1 MNLKGKKV
9 LQMGLGI
16 LGGGVATARFLIA
29 EGALVTI
36 TDLKSAEYLESSLKK
51 LEDLKDKITF
61 VLGEH
66 REQDFLENEII
77 VINPDVPA
85 DNKFVNLARENGK
98 QIENELTLF
107 YKFSKSK
114 NIIAVTGTRGKTTTT
129 NWTYHLLKSFN
140 QDTLLVGND
149 PEKPFLGE
157 ISKVN
162 EETWVVMEVPSYQL
176 EIVDG
181 ENFKPHIAVIT
192 NLYRDHI
199 NRHKTIEE
207 YAGTKANIFCGQT
220 EDDFLIL
227 NKENEWT
234 DFFVGL
240 SPEAKILLFSEDM
253 KVDFLNKEAFIKEWG
268 EHNLLNLL
276 SAILVAQNMGVVN
289 ESIKSAI
296 PTLPQIKFRQ
306 EKVFESGDLE
316 IYNDTAATSPEA
328 TIAALERFAQNP
340 NLILIAGGTDR
351 ELEFKSWA
359 EAIKKNL
366 KPGNLVLLGGS
377 ATEKMKKELACQND
391 SVGRAWESFNEFKT
405 LEDCFDFAIQQYKK
419 TEGKTTILF
428 SPGCKSFEKFKNEFD
443 RGEQFNELV
452 NNYK

>member
-1 MNLKGKKV
+1 MELKGKKV

-29 EGALVTI
+29 EGAELTV
-36 TDLKSAEYLESSLKK
+36 TDLKSTEYLKSSLEK

-66 REQDFLENEII
+66 REQDFLANEIV
-77 VINPDVPA
+77 VINPDVSA
-85 DNKFVNLARENGK
+85 DNKFVKLARENGK

-107 YKFSKSK
+107 YKFCKSK
-114 NIIAVTGTRGKTTTT
+114 NTVAVTGTRGKTTTV
-129 NWTYHLLKSFN
+129 NWTYHLLKSYN
-140 QDTLLVGND
+140 SNTVLLGNS

-157 ISKVN
+157 ISNVD
-162 EETWVVMEVPSYQL
+162 EDTWVVMEVPSYQL
-176 EIVDG
+176 EIIDG
-181 ENFKPHIAVIT
+181 QNFKPHIAVIT

-207 YAGTKANIFCGQT
+207 YALAKASIFKGQA
-220 EDDFLIL
+220 ESDILIL

-240 SPEAKILLFSEDM
+240 NPQAKILFFSKESNADLFS
-253 KVDFLNKEAFIKEWG
+253 KESFVREWG
-268 EHNLLNLL
+268 EHNLLNLF
-276 SAILVAQNMGVVN
+276 SAILVAQNMGVDN
-289 ESIKSAI
+289 ESIRSAI

-306 EKVFESGDLE
+306 EKVFESENLE

-328 TIAALERFAQNP
+328 TIAALERFKDK

-351 ELEFKSWA
+351 ELDFRDWA
-359 EAIKKNL
+359 KAVKDNIMSD
-366 KPGNLVLLGGS
+366 NLVLLSGS
-377 ATEKMKKELACQND
+377 ATDKMIKELELINRPDPISKD
-391 SVGRAWESFNEFKT
+391 SLSE
-405 LEDCFDFAIQQYKK
+405 CFYTAYTKSRGFR
-419 TEGKTTILF
+419 GKSIILF

-443 RGEQFNELV
+443 RGEKFNVLV
-452 NNYK
+452 AEFKNSII